1 MNRHKKLVII
11 TAVFCAAMLFLT
23 AFARDI
29 HNNSL
34 PHVTASRL
42 KQEQFPFEYTDDNG
56 NTFTGTESKLAI
68 AAEQYKQGVYVLY
81 KSEKNGEIR
90 GFIRRV
96 NIETGREHK
105 GYIEIVSGISTNE
118 RIVSECTGEL
128 YDGCEVVV
136 VQ

>member
-1 MNRHKKLVII
+1 MKKILVII
-11 TAVFCAAMLFLT
+11 TAVFCAAMLLLT

-42 KQEQFPFEYTDDNG
+42 KQEQFPFEYTDENG

-68 AAEQYKQGVYVLY
+68 AAEQYECGVYVLY

-90 GFIRRV
+90 DFIRKV
-96 NIETGREHK
+96 NIETGRK
-105 GYIEIVSGISTNE
+105 NNGYIEIVSGVSYNE
-118 RIVSECTGEL
+118 RIVSENAGDL

-136 VQ
+136 L

>member
-1 MNRHKKLVII
+1 MKKILVII
-11 TAVFCAAMLFLT
+11 TSVFCAAMLFLT

-42 KQEQFPFEYTDDNG
+42 KQEQFPFEYTDENG
-56 NTFTGTESKLAI
+56 NTFIGTESKLAI
-68 AAEQYKQGVYVLY
+68 AAEQYECGVYVLY
-81 KSEKNGEIR
+81 KSEKNGETR
-90 GFIRRV
+90 DFIRLAK
-96 NIETGREHK
+96 IETGRENN
-105 GYIEIVSGISTNE
+105 GYIEIVSGVSYNE